1 MQSIKILV
9 SDPHQHLHCLFKK
22 NYYSHSGV
30 AWLFIMVLILLIV
43 IRNCLLAIH
52 VSWGN
57 IRFFKTFIIGSF
69 VLSYILYYQIHDL

>member
-43 IRNCLLAIH
+43 VRNCLLAI
-52 VSWGN
+52 
-57 IRFFKTFIIGSF
+57 
-69 VLSYILYYQIHDL
+69 QIF